1 MSFQPAFNARL
12 IAEVKK
18 YPCLYNHS
26 KRGSGDTMERM
37 KIWDSIAL
45 TTWKVTVFSSLRSWT
60 VFLHPLTVNRA
71 HLQLVSYL
79 SLFYVTDH
87 LTRVLQILQIKS
99 GNGGLG
105 SFIDKRIKELFI
117 SLNGFYRHILTI

>member
-37 KIWDSIAL
+37 RIWENIAAAVDS
-45 TTWKVTVFSSLRSWT
+45 
-60 VFLHPLTVNRA
+60 NC
-71 HLQLVSYL
+71 
-79 SLFYVTDH
+79 
-87 LTRVLQILQIKS
+87 S
-99 GNGGLG
+99 GWSRQGLG
-105 SFIDKRIKELFI
+105 VNCCAKYCRCFR
-117 SLNGFYRHILTI
+117 